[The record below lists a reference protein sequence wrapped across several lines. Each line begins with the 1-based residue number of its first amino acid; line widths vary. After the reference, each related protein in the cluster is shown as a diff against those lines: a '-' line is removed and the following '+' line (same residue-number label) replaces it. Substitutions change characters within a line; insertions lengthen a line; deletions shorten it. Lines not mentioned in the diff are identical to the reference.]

1 MEQFAVVLDEYQ
13 APPLEKL
20 AILFQAICGL
30 PKLDATTKAARA
42 AGIVAERLD
51 REAAQRLQA
60 ALGNLKFPARL
71 VPQSLVPSTVKG
83 RRVQL
88 VQADAE
94 HFGVRWMLTGKP
106 QKYLWTDVLVI
117 SAGVV
122 FQTAKEQILKTV
134 ENTGLMAQGSGGK
147 STSTEIIQRDASR
160 DVAMATITLGR
171 APQQLETLRLR
182 APELEYLTMFGAEGV
197 RPSALQNFCL
207 LLARIGTQASTAH
220 ITNETIELIAA
231 GNDSPRLPRSPRFES
246 EEAFDHYQRW
256 LVTNSLSSC

>member
-1 MEQFAVVLDEYQ
+1 MEQFAVVLEQYQ

-20 AILFQAICGL
+20 AFLFQAICGL

-42 AGIVAERLD
+42 IGIVAERLNLEVA
-51 REAAQRLQA
+51 RRLQT

-71 VPQSLVPSTVKG
+71 VPQVLVPSTVKG

-88 VQADAE
+88 VVADADQ
-94 HFGVRWMLTGKP
+94 FGVRWMLTGHP
-106 QKYLWTDVLVI
+106 QNYLWTDVLVI

-122 FQTAKEQILKTV
+122 VQAAKEQILKTV
-134 ENTGLMAQGSGGK
+134 EITGLLAQAYGGK

-182 APELEYLTMFGAEGV
+182 APELEYATMFGADRV
-197 RPSALQNFCL
+197 RSSPLENFSL
-207 LLARIGTQASTAH
+207 LLARIGSHASAAR
-220 ITNETIELIAA
+220 ITDETIELISAA
-231 GNDSPRLPRSPRFES
+231 NHSPRLPGSPRFES
-246 EEAFDHYQRW
+246 EEAFDQYQRW
-256 LVTNSLSSC
+256 LVASSLHGG